1 LKLLTFSTPGSSAT
15 RLGACASEKLII
27 DVPAAYT
34 RLFGGAAPDW
44 FDSVGRLLAGADH
57 AMALAA
63 EVVAAATAPAI
74 ARVAMDDIFFHPPTG
89 DRAKILCVT
98 MNYSSHAKASGTKPS
113 EDPYFFIKIS
123 SLMTPHNAH
132 ICRSKTSE
140 KHDSEIELAV
150 IIGRRGKY
158 IAREDAM
165 EHVAG
170 YSIINDFSFRDRRSL
185 TDDPN
190 SARLHWFTLKNLDTA
205 APIGPWLV
213 TRDEIP
219 DPYDLDIRL
228 TLDNEPET
236 EQIGSTEG
244 MMHRIEDLI
253 YHASNGLTLEPGDV
267 IATGT
272 PHDVAF
278 GKQRF
283 LRDGDILRAEIS
295 RIGALVN
302 PVRDENRYCH
312 GARLADRVTRR

>member
-1 LKLLTFSTPGSSAT
+1 MKLLTFTTGTGADT
-15 RLGACASEKLII
+15 RLGAVLAEDTII
-27 DVPAAYT
+27 DMPEAFELRFEAQP
-34 RLFGGAAPDW
+34 PDW
-44 FDSVGRLLAGADH
+44 FGSVGNLLKGGDR
-57 AMALAA
+57 AMALAK
-63 EVVAAATAPAI
+63 EVVEFAQGANPPHDSILHDTDRIRFLPPA
-74 ARVAMDDIFFHPPTG
+74 G
-89 DRAKILCVT
+89 DAAKILCVT
-98 MNYSSHAKASGTKPS
+98 MNYSSHAKASGTRQS
-113 EDPYFFIKIS
+113 GEPYFFIKMPT
-123 SLMTPHNAH
+123 LMTPHRAP

-158 IAREDAM
+158 ISREDAFD
-165 EHVAG
+165 HVAG
-170 YSIINDFSFRDRRSL
+170 YSIINDLSFRDRRSL

-219 DPYDLDIRL
+219 DPYDLEITL
-228 TLDNEPET
+228 TLENEPAMKQSGRT
-236 EQIGSTEG
+236 AG

-253 YHASNGLTLEPGDV
+253 CHASNGLTLEPGDV

-278 GKQRF
+278 GQQRF
-283 LRDGDILRAEIS
+283 LRDGDVLRADIS

-302 PVRDENRYCH
+302 PVVNE
-312 GARLADRVTRR
+312 